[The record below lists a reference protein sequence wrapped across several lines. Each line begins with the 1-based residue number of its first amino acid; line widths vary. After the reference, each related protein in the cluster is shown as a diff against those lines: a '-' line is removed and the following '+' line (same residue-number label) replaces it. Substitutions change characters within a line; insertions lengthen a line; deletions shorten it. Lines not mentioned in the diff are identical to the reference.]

1 MSKFFKSCDGS
12 FFATQFGL
20 STDIV
25 VSADYDGDGKTDVAV
40 FQPSNGTW
48 YLQQSKDGFAAYVFG
63 LLDDVPV
70 TALAR

>member
-40 FQPSNGTW
+40 F
-48 YLQQSKDGFAAYVFG
+48 
-63 LLDDVPV
+63 
-70 TALAR
+70 